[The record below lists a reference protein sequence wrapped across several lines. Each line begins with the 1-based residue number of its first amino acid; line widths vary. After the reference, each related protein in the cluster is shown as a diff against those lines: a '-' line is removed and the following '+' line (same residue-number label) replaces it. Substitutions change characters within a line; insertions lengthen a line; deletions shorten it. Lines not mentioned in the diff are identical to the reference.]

1 MYEKLKE
8 AKLKLIKAQNM
19 RAGVETARQNYINL
33 LYNNEKEILKTFEK
47 NIELEK
53 QIAELKEENEL
64 LNTTIAEQDKLL
76 AKKKR

>member
-8 AKLKLIKAQNM
+8 AKIKYLKAKQM
-19 RAGVETARQNYINL
+19 KAGVDSARQNYINL
-33 LYNNEKEILKTFEK
+33 LFNNEEIILQEFEK